1 MKSKSYQKLCSSRN
15 SLASIDSVKFGTT
28 FHPSKYKKLEE
39 LKNRKQLQDPTVTNQ
54 VAARV
59 VKDFLLPM
67 FESKYREKSH
77 SERVK
82 LHGLES
88 RRSLSIVPGTVYDE
102 LKLVENLSNEITQL
116 KTLVSDVEQENKEL
130 VQERELVRKE
140 LDRKNQ
146 EILNMTISLQLL
158 SDENRH
164 LARYIQKL
172 NQKLA
177 FSTDRETSKKIQ
189 SQISIEN
196 VRFKQDLQDFKSKND
211 IRTPL
216 NQPLNSFKSA
226 NRPDLQTR
234 A

>member
-1 MKSKSYQKLCSSRN
+1 MKSKSYQKLSSSRN
-15 SLASIDSVKFGTT
+15 SLVSIESVKFNTT
-28 FHPSKYKKLEE
+28 FHPSKFKKLEE
-39 LKNRKQLQDPTVTNQ
+39 LKNRKQPQDPTVTNQ
-54 VAARV
+54 VAAKV

-67 FESKYREKSH
+67 FESKYRERSH
-77 SERVK
+77 TERAK
-82 LHGLES
+82 QYGLES

-102 LKLVENLSNEITQL
+102 LKLVENLSNEISQL
-116 KTLVSDVEQENKEL
+116 KLLVSNVEQENKEL
-130 VQERELVRKE
+130 VQERELIRKE
-140 LDRKNQ
+140 LDRKTQ

-211 IRTPL
+211 IRI
-216 NQPLNSFKSA
+216 NFIEILNSFK
-226 NRPDLQTR
+226 PTC
-234 A
+234 